1 MLTREESR
9 LLNGYSEKEPLL
21 KTLLQR
27 LEEAHRAEVSHIS
40 HEIRNPV
47 ALINSYLQL
56 TEYQYPQ
63 VKMFSTWKHIMENMQ
78 YLKDLLEELSRY
90 NHAGI
95 LHPETFSLV
104 TLLENICR
112 DAATAWAP
120 IQVTFHTQAEIP
132 SAWAD
137 KLKLKEAV
145 LNLIRNGAE
154 ALINSSEGQIA
165 LSLSLHENSFLIQVS
180 NNGPQIM
187 PEHLETI
194 FEPFVSHKK
203 EGTGLGLP
211 IVRSIAQAHRGS
223 VTVTST
229 PDETCFCLR
238 IPIVSPLAEA
248 ACAYADKQET

>member
-1 MLTREESR
+1 MLTREESQ
-9 LLNGYSEKEPLL
+9 LLNSYAEKEPLL

-27 LEEAHRAEVSHIS
+27 QEEDHRAEVSHIS

-47 ALINSYLQL
+47 TLINSYLQL
-56 TEYQYPQ
+56 TESHYPQ
-63 VKMFSTWKHIMENMQ
+63 VKTFSTWKHIVENMQ

-95 LHPETFSLV
+95 LHPETFSLER
-104 TLLENICR
+104 LLEDICR

-120 IQVTFHTQAEIP
+120 IQVAFHKQTEIP
-132 SAWAD
+132 TAWAD
-137 KLKLKEAV
+137 RIKLKEAV

-154 ALINSSEGQIA
+154 ALNNNPEGKII
-165 LSLSLHENSFLIQVS
+165 LSLSLHENCFLIQVS

-194 FEPFVSHKK
+194 FEPFFSLKK

-223 VTVTST
+223 ISAIST
-229 PDETCFCLR
+229 PKETCFQLR
-238 IPIVSPLAEA
+238 IPVVSPLEEA
-248 ACAYADKQET
+248 ACAYADKEGT